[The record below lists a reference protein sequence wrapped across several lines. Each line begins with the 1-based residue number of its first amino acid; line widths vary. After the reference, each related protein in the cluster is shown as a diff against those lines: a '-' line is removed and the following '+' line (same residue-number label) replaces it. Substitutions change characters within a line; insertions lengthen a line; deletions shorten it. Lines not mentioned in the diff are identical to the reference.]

1 METDVTFKHPPV
13 VETVLGIQFERLPG
27 LANAHLGAFWQQRK
41 SEWPQIDD
49 APPLE
54 EQFETFGKQ
63 TGWQKG
69 IHLKITQAPA
79 ARLQMRNATGD
90 RMIQL
95 QNCRLDYNWIGQH
108 GQKYPRYSTVRPE
121 FDKVLIAFEELVA
134 KNNLGNMVPKQWEVT
149 YVNHIPKGMIWN
161 EPDEWANLF
170 NLSGLVVVPDG
181 LRFEGFGGHWHFE
194 IEPQRGRLHVGIQHA
209 FVGGSEKKEVLV
221 MNLTAR
227 GPIAKNQN
235 AITAIDEG
243 LNLGH
248 DVIVKSF
255 RDQTSQRAHDYWNR
269 ENHDADI

>member
-1 METDVTFKHPPV
+1 MKTDVTFKHPPV
-13 VETVLGIQFERLPG
+13 IETVLSIQFERLPE
-27 LANAHLGAFWQQRK
+27 LTNAHLGAFWQQRK
-41 SEWPQIDD
+41 SEWPQAND

-79 ARLQMRNATGD
+79 ARLQMKNATGD

-95 QNCRLDYNWIGQH
+95 QNCRLDYNWIGQSK
-108 GQKYPRYSTVRPE
+108 QKYPRYNTVRPE
-121 FDKVLIAFEELVA
+121 FDKILIAFEELVTEHR
-134 KNNLGNMVPKQWEVT
+134 LGDLVPNQWEVT
-149 YVNHIPKGMIWN
+149 YVNHIFKGEIWSN
-161 EPDEWANLF
+161 SEDWASLF
-170 NLSGLVVVPDG
+170 KLPGLAVVPEG

-194 IEPQRGRLHVGIQHA
+194 IEPQRGRLHVAIQQA
-209 FVGGSEKKEVLV
+209 LVGDPEKKEALV

-227 GPIAKNQN
+227 GPIANNQN

-255 RDQTSQRAHDYWNR
+255 RDLTSQQAHDYWNR